1 MLTFKASLMFI
12 KFERADSIAAVK
24 FELPASDAPVMLDS
38 LPSNTF
44 HSGPLPSTYKTQCH
58 TIDVQL

>member
-1 MLTFKASLMFI
+1 MPI

-24 FELPASDAPVMLDS
+24 FELPTPDAPVMLDS